1 VPERTTSAQEAIRVP
16 ALGATGVSDASTS
29 RSRRVDLGTLN
40 ISAARW
46 ILEISFFLFKA
57 DIANRILPS

>member
-1 VPERTTSAQEAIRVP
+1 M
-16 ALGATGVSDASTS
+16 ALVRFSVRHWRPLS

-46 ILEISFFLFKA
+46 ILDVYYFKA
-57 DIANRILPS
+57 DIASRILPSCHTGFPNI